1 MHILAGVIPIK
12 SAGMARYMR
21 DYVAGVSVP
30 NSIVTRMEETKNTK
44 EEGVKIILEIV
55 EQLKEIPGVH
65 GIHIM
70 AVGWEDAVPE
80 IVSKAGLLPRPI
92 L

>member
-1 MHILAGVIPIK
+1 MHQ
-12 SAGMARYMR
+12 
-21 DYVAGVSVP
+21 
-30 NSIVTRMEETKNTK
+30 
-44 EEGVKIILEIV
+44 II

-70 AVGWEDAVPE
+70 AVSWEDIVPQVTE
-80 IVSKAGLLPRPI
+80 MAGLLPRPV